1 MVPLTYYSYPSLSF
15 AKMWDSFLTLLGL
28 HPILASFLPLSLG
41 CLLLVLKKRRLLCVL
56 GCVFLCLGIILGAM
70 LHFRWDSF
78 SIHLSDTPDNSF
90 PGRLSVL
97 FVGDSITCEG
107 SRPRGFITKIRSALP
122 IEHQV
127 VCQKGA
133 TSIEIVRLL
142 ENSSLPFDPDFI
154 IAQSGINDLLNGGTQ
169 DQILRSQEILFEKL
183 ATRFPSSKVYF
194 LPVHPLKSA
203 SGTITEFPSLA
214 PANFP
219 VWWKAP
225 PYFVQDSL
233 VADGVHLSACG
244 HTDLAHSIIKQILKF
259 PFKQNLK
266 EIAS

>member
-1 MVPLTYYSYPSLSF
+1 MLSYPHYSYPSLSF

-41 CLLLVLKKRRLLCVL
+41 CLLLILKKRRLLRIL
-56 GCVFLCLGIILGAM
+56 GCVFLCLGIIFGTM

-78 SIHLSDTPDNSF
+78 SIHLPDTPNNSF

-107 SRPRGFITKIRSALP
+107 SRPRGFITKIRSVLP

-127 VCQKGA
+127 VCQNGA

-142 ENSSLPFDPDFI
+142 ENSSLLFDPDFI

-183 ATRFPSSKVYF
+183 STRFPSSKVYF

-244 HTDLAHSIIKQILKF
+244 HTDLALSIIKHILKF
-259 PFKQNLK
+259 PFKQKLK